1 MRLDVIFSPGEI
13 VPAEIAGRTAV
24 IIDVLRASTSIVEA
38 LAAGAKAIYPVP
50 SVDDAARLAHSLGR
64 QSVLLAGE
72 RRRLP
77 IQGFDLGNSPAE
89 FSSERVAGKTLIM
102 STTNGTGV
110 FGQAAAAE
118 RVLVAA
124 LSNLSAVV
132 DELVRTAAEPVLLCS
147 GRERQFALEDAVC
160 AGMLAGRLCAV
171 GQGPWTMNDAALAAM
186 ALAERFGT
194 PQELFPI
201 TEAGRAIADVG
212 LDDDLSFC
220 AQLDRH
226 RVVPVFQDRHITAAP
241 ATLENQHSHAVH
253 P

>member
-1 MRLDVIFSPGEI
+1 MKLDVCFSPGEI
-13 VPAEIAGRTAV
+13 VPAELAGRTAV

-50 SVDDAARLAHSLGR
+50 SVEEALRLAHSLGR

-77 IQGFDLGNSPAE
+77 IEGFDLGNSPAE
-89 FSSERVAGKTLIM
+89 FSSERVEGKTLIM
-102 STTNGTGV
+102 STTNGTVV
-110 FGQAAAAE
+110 FGQTGAAA

-124 LSNLSAVV
+124 LGNLSAVV
-132 DELVRTAAEPVLLCS
+132 DELVRTQSEPVLPCS

-160 AGMLAGRLCAV
+160 AGLLAARLRVAAP
-171 GQGPWTMNDAALAAM
+171 GPWELNDAAIAAI
-186 ALAERFGT
+186 ALAERFGNSE
-194 PQELFPI
+194 ELFPV
-201 TEAGRAIADVG
+201 TEAGRAISDVG
-212 LDDDLSFC
+212 LGSDLPFC

-226 RVVPVFQDRHITAAP
+226 RIVPIFQDRQITAAP
-241 ATLENQHSHAVH
+241 AT

>member
-1 MRLDVIFSPGEI
+1 MRLDVNFSPGEI
-13 VPAEIAGRTAV
+13 VPAELAGRTAV

-50 SVDDAARLAHSLGR
+50 SVEEALRLAHSLGR

-77 IQGFDLGNSPAE
+77 IEGFDLGNSPAE
-89 FSSERVAGKTLIM
+89 FSGERVAGKTLIM
-102 STTNGTGV
+102 STTNGTVV

-124 LSNLSAVV
+124 LGNLSAVV
-132 DELVRTAAEPVLLCS
+132 DELVRTEAEPVLLCS
-147 GRERQFALEDAVC
+147 GRERQFALEDAIC
-160 AGMLAGRLCAV
+160 AGMLAGRLRAA
-171 GQGPWTMNDAALAAM
+171 GAGPWEMNDAALAAI
-186 ALAERFGT
+186 ALAERFGS
-194 PQELFPI
+194 PEDLFPI

-212 LDDDLSFC
+212 LGDDLSFC

-226 RVVPVFQDRHITAAP
+226 QVVPIFQDRHITAAP
-241 ATLENQHSHAVH
+241 ATL
-253 P
+253 